1 MTDPLGLIGSG
12 GGVGGVGGMPR
23 VGPGGA
29 MQGPE
34 DPNAPSFKDVLL
46 KNIDEVNKL
55 QQEATAAAEDLATGK
70 RADVEGVV
78 LATQK
83 ADAAFRMLVS
93 VRNRMQTAFEE
104 IKQIR
109 V

>member
-1 MTDPLGLIGSG
+1 MG
-12 GGVGGVGGMPR
+12 GAQRGT
-23 VGPGGA
+23 GPGSVQPAPG
-29 MQGPE
+29 
-34 DPNAPSFKDVLL
+34 APSFKDVLL
-46 KNIDEVNKL
+46 ENIDQANKL
-55 QQEATAAAEDLATGK
+55 QQEATQATEDLLAGK
-70 RADVEGVV
+70 RADVEGVIS
-78 LATQK
+78 ATQK

>member
-1 MTDPLGLIGSG
+1 MTDPLGLIGKSG
-12 GGVGGVGGMPR
+12 GLGGASR
-23 VGPGGA
+23 VGMNQGV
-29 MQGPE
+29 QGPV

-46 KNIDEVNKL
+46 ENIDQVNKL

-70 RADVEGVV
+70 RADVEGVI

>member
-1 MTDPLGLIGSG
+1 MSDPLGLISNINSTTASN
-12 GGVGGVGGMPR
+12 R
-23 VGPGGA
+23 IGPGA
-29 MQGPE
+29 PAQGPT

-46 KNIDEVNKL
+46 QNIDQANRL

-70 RADVEGVV
+70 RADVEGVI

-83 ADAAFRMLVS
+83 ADAAFRMLVA

>member
-1 MTDPLGLIGSG
+1 M
-12 GGVGGVGGMPR
+12 
-23 VGPGGA
+23 
-29 MQGPE
+29 

-46 KNIDEVNKL
+46 ENIDQVNRL

-70 RADVEGVV
+70 RSDVEGVI